1 MKLQES
7 VQAFLNEPRFA
18 VLGTVNADGSP
29 QQTVMWFELRGDHIM
44 MNTLRGRKKDRNL
57 LRDGRGSICVEAGQR
72 YVTIDGSVT
81 IVDDPAVGQ
90 DDIAALA
97 RRYEGDEEGNRM
109 SREVFGSQDRVSLL
123 LSIDRVDIHGFDE
136 D

>member
-1 MKLQES
+1 MKLQDG

-57 LRDGRGSICVEAGQR
+57 VRDGRASICVEEGQR
-72 YVTIDGSVT
+72 YVTIDGRVT

-90 DDIAALA
+90 EDIAALA
-97 RRYEGDEEGNRM
+97 RRYEGDEEGNRQ

-123 LSIDRVDIHGFDE
+123 LSIDRVDVHGFDE

>member
-1 MKLQES
+1 LKFQES

-29 QQTVMWFELRGDHIM
+29 QQTVMWFELRGDHVM

-57 LRDGRGSICVEAGQR
+57 LRDGRASICVEAGQR
-72 YVTIDGSVT
+72 YVTIDGRVT

-90 DDIAALA
+90 EDIAALA
-97 RRYEGDEEGNRM
+97 RRYEGDEEGNRQ

-136 D
+136 E